1 MDKTRVVVPNL
12 FIIWLS
18 LSLFVFAFCHVC
30 AGAPP
35 VLPEDRTEPYLYTSF
50 LILNQQ
56 QTLHREGRRYRGGA
70 RAGHVAQSGLE
81 RLVEQGLLL
90 VARRRR
96 ETTGAKVGGSG
107 GGGGGAAGAA
117 SDAGVGV
124 RGLECAITVID

>member
-1 MDKTRVVVPNL
+1 VRARTPRSPGRPN
-12 FIIWLS
+12 
-18 LSLFVFAFCHVC
+18 
-30 AGAPP
+30 GALP
-35 VLPEDRTEPYLYTSF
+35 VHLLI

-70 RAGHVAQSGLE
+70 RAGHVAQSGRE

-107 GGGGGAAGAA
+107 GGGGGAAGAG

-124 RGLECAITVID
+124 RGLECAITVIYQVVVLMFEEVVEDDDLGR